1 MKLTEQHSIELFGH
15 KMFLEDDKKKFYRI
29 SKSELIKL
37 QELITECL
45 KHPMNNP

>member
-1 MKLTEQHSIELFGH
+1 MKLTEHHSIELFEH
-15 KMFLEDDKKKFYRI
+15 KMFLVDNKRTYRI

-45 KHPMNNP
+45 KHTNNNT

>member
-1 MKLTEQHSIELFGH
+1 MKITENHSIELFGH
-15 KMFLEDDKKKFYRI
+15 KMFLEYRKNFYRI

-45 KHPMNNP
+45 KHPNNNP